1 MRIDRSDTLNIPTV
15 DLSAGAAA
23 RALDDAC
30 REHGFFYLTGHGVA
44 KTVVK
49 GGFAAARKFFAE
61 PLDKKLAFHIRHSH
75 PHQRG
80 YVPLFEER
88 LDQDAPPDF
97 KESFDLGVDLA
108 PDHPDVLAAKMFAAP
123 NIWPVTPGFRDAV
136 EVYHG
141 EMMRLGADLV
151 RLTAEAL
158 GLPAGYF
165 NNAMAAPVGNLRLLR
180 YPAQMGTAVDDGC
193 GAHTDYGFLT
203 VLAQDSVGGLEV
215 EGEPGRW
222 LAVRPRPGTFVV
234 NLGDLLTRWTG
245 GRYRACRHRVQ
256 NTAGRARYSMPFFLD
271 PNVDAL
277 VDVVPTCRA
286 EPGAADM
293 HPINAGVFLQSRF
306 DDTFIYRGKTVP
318 IPG

>member
-1 MRIDRSDTLNIPTV
+1 MRINPTDSLTIPTV

-30 REHGFFYLTGHGVA
+30 RRHGFFYLRGHGVA
-44 KTVVK
+44 KTVIRN
-49 GGFAAARKFFAE
+49 GFTAARTFFAE
-61 PLDKKLAFHIRHSH
+61 PLERKLAIHIRHSH

-108 PDHPDVLAAKMFAAP
+108 ADHPDVRAGKMFAAP
-123 NIWPVTPGFRDAV
+123 NVWPATPGFRDAV
-136 EVYHG
+136 EAYHL

-151 RLTAEAL
+151 RLTADAL
-158 GLPAGYF
+158 GLPAAYF
-165 NNAMAAPVGNLRLLR
+165 DDAMSAPVGNLRLLR
-180 YPAQMGTAVDDGC
+180 YPAQTGGRVDDGC

-203 VLAQDSVGGLEV
+203 VLAQDSVGGLEI

-222 LAVRPRPGTFVV
+222 LAVRPQPDTFVV

-245 GRYRACRHRVQ
+245 GRYRARRHRVQ
-256 NTAGRARYSMPFFLD
+256 NTAGRPRFSIPFFLD
-271 PNVDAL
+271 PNVDAT
-277 VDVVPTCRA
+277 VDVVPTCRD
-286 EPGAADM
+286 EPGAAAM
-293 HPINAGVFLQSRF
+293 QPINAGVFLQSRF
-306 DDTFIYRGKTVP
+306 DDTFAYRGKTAP